1 MVLVN
6 GPMFSLGASG
16 TIGDTLVFSIWKG
29 RAYVRQRVI
38 PTNPKSASQTGMR
51 SMFSFL
57 AKQWTNIAGVDQDT
71 FNADA
76 ESKSISPFN
85 SYVALNMDRWKNY
98 LPPSQTFVPAE
109 ASTPLTVTT
118 MTLNGGEAYVNVELT
133 PSGGT
138 DIWGFIVYREDAA
151 ITDPNN
157 SNTVF
162 VLEADGANM
171 VEFNDS
177 GLEPGTYHY
186 RAGVINDDGIQGVV
200 IADATAVVT

>member
-29 RAYVRQRVI
+29 RAYVRKRVI

-85 SYVALNMDRWKNY
+85 SYIALNMDRWKNF

-118 MTLNGGEAYVNVELT
+118 MTLNGGEAYANVELT
-133 PSGGT
+133 PSAAL
-138 DIWGFIVYREDAA
+138 DIWGFVVFRELAV

-157 SNTVF
+157 SNTVH
-162 VLEADGANM
+162 VLEANGVSM
-171 VEFNDS
+171 VEFNDT
-177 GLEPGTYHY
+177 GLEAGTYHY
-186 RAGVINDDGIQGVV
+186 RAGVVNVDGIMGVV
-200 IADATAVVT
+200 IADDTVVVT

>member
-1 MVLVN
+1 
-6 GPMFSLGASG
+6 
-16 TIGDTLVFSIWKG
+16 
-29 RAYVRQRVI
+29 
-38 PTNPKSASQTGMR
+38 
-51 SMFSFL
+51 MFSFL

-133 PSGGT
+133 PSAAT
-138 DIWGFIVYREDAA
+138 DIWGFIVYRELAA

-162 VLEADGANM
+162 VLQADGANM

-177 GLEPGTYHY
+177 GLDPGTYHY
-186 RAGVINDDGIQGVV
+186 RAGVINVDGIQGVV

>member
-1 MVLVN
+1 MVLVS

-57 AKQWTNIAGVDQDT
+57 SKQWTNIAPIDQDT

-85 SYVALNMDRWKNY
+85 SYMALNMDRWKNY

-118 MTLNGGEAYVNVELT
+118 MTLNGGEAYANVELT
-133 PSGGT
+133 PSLAT
-138 DIWGFIVYREDAA
+138 DIWGFIVYRELAV

-157 SNTVF
+157 SNCVY
-162 VLEADGANM
+162 VLEADGANL
-171 VEFNDS
+171 VEFNDT
-177 GLEPGTYHY
+177 GLAPGTYHY
-186 RAGVINDDGIQGVV
+186 RAGVINVDGIQGVV
-200 IADATAVVT
+200 IADATVVVT

>member
-51 SMFSFL
+51 SMFAFL

-85 SYVALNMDRWKNY
+85 SYIALNMDRWKNF

-118 MTLNGGEAYVNVELT
+118 MTLNGGEAYANVELT
-133 PSGGT
+133 PSAAL
-138 DIWGFIVYREDAA
+138 DIWGFVVFRELAV

-157 SNTVF
+157 SNTVH
-162 VLEADGANM
+162 VLEANGVSM
-171 VEFNDS
+171 VEFNDTN
-177 GLEPGTYHY
+177 LEAGTYHY
-186 RAGVINDDGIQGVV
+186 RAGVINVDGIMGVV
-200 IADATAVVT
+200 IADDTVVVT